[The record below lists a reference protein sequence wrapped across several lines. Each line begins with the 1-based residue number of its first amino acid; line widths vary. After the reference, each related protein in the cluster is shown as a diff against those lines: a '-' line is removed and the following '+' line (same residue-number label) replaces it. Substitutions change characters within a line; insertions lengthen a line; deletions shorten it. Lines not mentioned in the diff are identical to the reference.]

1 MSKNNDCTDKD
12 NINSEPP
19 GFTPKNSDDDV
30 NHQRYSPTLRTHT
43 NSKVATESTAS
54 SSSLTV
60 VKKKRRVSL
69 FITDSGNLRS
79 ENPDSSMR
87 KSKDRK
93 IEHPWTTAFLDQR
106 HLGTT
111 STDPILLDS
120 TEDSASAVTP
130 STLSLEQLE
139 PIRWTGSDFHHYQRQ
154 WNCQRNREKEEAQK
168 ELDIALL
175 GRKQAEELIEVTELA
190 RKKAEEL
197 LADHLVA
204 QEIAR
209 AEFEDQLQTA
219 QTQRDEARAE
229 VKDIKDRTEA
239 IWKQRVDIYRK
250 RSQVFRRETED
261 FKRDL
266 KVYQDSSVTD
276 NLKIEGLEDQVQ
288 TLRDK
293 LDDALSDLEE
303 AQKEIQQPSQKLLSA
318 LHSAQKTVK
327 TQAHQLARLEVR
339 KGKYLTLTPPFR
351 SAELTVQQEFISDL
365 TSCLILLSKWCDIKE
380 VTEAGVQAQRL
391 QNLLSDPE
399 GVPYPTALASLSL
412 LVRQLSFLHLHLE
425 AGRSEGPGTIHP
437 NHLLDIQG
445 FNSLI
450 SHQFNTNPH
459 LSVET
464 QIDYNCCDPEGF
476 VASLPQNSAV
486 DHRRGL
492 QDSLYNSSL
501 RVYQDAAQVS
511 QSSSTSQGCSRTNRD
526 ELFAAAQLNQITTQ
540 AQRDNQITTQ
550 AQRDN
555 PRTSESTPSGASESP
570 EAEDKPSS
578 S

>member
-1 MSKNNDCTDKD
+1 M
-12 NINSEPP
+12 
-19 GFTPKNSDDDV
+19 
-30 NHQRYSPTLRTHT
+30 
-43 NSKVATESTAS
+43 
-54 SSSLTV
+54 
-60 VKKKRRVSL
+60 
-69 FITDSGNLRS
+69 
-79 ENPDSSMR
+79 
-87 KSKDRK
+87 
-93 IEHPWTTAFLDQR
+93 
-106 HLGTT
+106 
-111 STDPILLDS
+111 
-120 TEDSASAVTP
+120 
-130 STLSLEQLE
+130 
-139 PIRWTGSDFHHYQRQ
+139 
-154 WNCQRNREKEEAQK
+154 
-168 ELDIALL
+168 
-175 GRKQAEELIEVTELA
+175 
-190 RKKAEEL
+190 
-197 LADHLVA
+197 
-204 QEIAR
+204 
-209 AEFEDQLQTA
+209 
-219 QTQRDEARAE
+219 
-229 VKDIKDRTEA
+229 
-239 IWKQRVDIYRK
+239 DIYRR
-250 RSQVFRRETED
+250 RSQVFGKEAEEL
-261 FKRDL
+261 KRDL
-266 KVYQDSSVTD
+266 KVYQEASVAD
-276 NLKIEGLEDQVQ
+276 NSKVEALEEQIETLK
-288 TLRDK
+288 DK
-293 LDDALSDLEE
+293 LDDALLDLEAAE
-303 AQKEIQQPSQKLLSA
+303 KEILHPSQKLKSQLQ
-318 LHSAQKTVK
+318 LAQKTVK

-450 SHQFNTNPH
+450 SHQLNTNPH

-540 AQRDNQITTQ
+540 AQRDN
-550 AQRDN
+550 